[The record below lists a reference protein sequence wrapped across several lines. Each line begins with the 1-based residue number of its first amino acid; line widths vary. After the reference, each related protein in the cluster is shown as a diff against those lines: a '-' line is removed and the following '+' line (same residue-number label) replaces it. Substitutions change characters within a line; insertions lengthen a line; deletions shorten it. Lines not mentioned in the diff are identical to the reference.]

1 MIVKIFDEL
10 NNDSMIVRNKVFVE
24 EQGFVDEFDDI
35 DKIAI
40 HIIFYDE
47 QPFATCRIFK
57 NENNDYVIGRF
68 AVLKEY
74 RGRGIGTFMLKRAEE
89 YIKSFGGVNV
99 KIHAQTRA
107 KLFYE
112 KAGYY
117 AVGVEDYDE
126 NVPHVWLKKELL

>member
-47 QPFATCRIFK
+47 QPIDIKTAMRQRIRWSKGHIQAFL
-57 NENNDYVIGRF
+57 ETGP
-68 AVLKEY
+68 
-74 RGRGIGTFMLKRAEE
+74 
-89 YIKSFGGVNV
+89 
-99 KIHAQTRA
+99 
-107 KLFYE
+107 KLFCNIFYI
-112 KAGYY
+112 
-117 AVGVEDYDE
+117 
-126 NVPHVWLKKELL
+126 